1 MKLTNKEIMV
11 MRHFSP
17 PLAIQRASGVAHA
30 SHLVAVT
37 DRQEQGWGCIK
48 EESGAV
54 GEGLLLGGPW
64 GSKVDCWSLMES
76 GSCSKIYDILWKLQ
90 VGQAVH
96 EDPMMT
102 TKVYKQQYNNS
113 RNLHLN
119 TALFSRIII
128 SRLESTSPHNLQSST
143 IMFCFMFYDQV
154 ISIHGYSQRQRR
166 GAYDEG
172 FANKGVLVN
181 YPVC

>member
-1 MKLTNKEIMV
+1 MACVLPKNNIL
-11 MRHFSP
+11 
-17 PLAIQRASGVAHA
+17 RASGVAHA

-37 DRQEQGWGCIK
+37 DRQEQGRGCIK

-76 GSCSKIYDILWKLQ
+76 GSCSKICDILWKLQ

-96 EDPMMT
+96 EDPTTT
-102 TKVYKQQYNNS
+102 TK
-113 RNLHLN
+113 
-119 TALFSRIII
+119 
-128 SRLESTSPHNLQSST
+128 
-143 IMFCFMFYDQV
+143 V

-172 FANKGVLVN
+172 FANKGVIVN